1 MRSNAGASRSTSRAN
16 SRVAASKGVA
26 FSKSPVLAVRLPDW
40 RSRVVLF
47 ALFAAFVALAGRA
60 LWLQGVSNRFLQ
72 KQGASRYMRTE
83 ELPATRGKIF
93 DRNGMVL
100 GSSLPVK
107 SVSIFTDDYKA
118 SPASSETIRELA
130 SLLEMP
136 QAELLKKLNSDRS
149 YVYLKRQ
156 VEMDVVARIEKLG
169 IEGIDT
175 RKEYK
180 RFYPQ
185 GEVMAH
191 MVGFTNVED
200 VGQEAMELAQQK
212 ALAGQTGSRRVIKDR
227 LGRIVDDVGLSRE
240 PHDGKDLTLSVD
252 SKLQYIAFNSI
263 KNAVE
268 KFHAK
273 AGAAVVLDVH
283 TGEVLALANWPTYDP
298 NNRAHLTGEQ
308 LRNRVITDTF
318 EPGSTLKPFT
328 VGLALDKGIIT
339 PNTMFDTG
347 NGRFVVGGKPIR
359 DTHPHGVINVSTII
373 QKSSNIGTS
382 KISQM
387 MSAQDMWE
395 MFTKVG
401 FGQAPRFGFPGAV
414 AGRVR
419 PYKSWRPVEQAN
431 MSFGQG
437 ISMSLLQLA
446 RAWMIFAR
454 DGDMIPL
461 SFQKIAEKPVGQQI
475 ISPKTAAQMRVM
487 VESVVSPE
495 GTASQAQVPGYRVGG
510 KTGTAQKVIDGR
522 YSQTHY
528 VGNFVGIAPMSNP
541 RFVIAVMIDDPSG
554 PLHTGGAVAAPTFAA
569 LAANA
574 LRAANVPPD
583 STVTDIIIP
592 EHPLEESN

>member
-1 MRSNAGASRSTSRAN
+1 MKAGTN
-16 SRVAASKGVA
+16 GSRVAAAKGVA

-47 ALFAAFVALAGRA
+47 VLFAAFFALAGRA
-60 LWLQGVSNRFLQ
+60 MWLQGVSNRFLQ
-72 KQGASRYMRTE
+72 KQGASRYERTL

-93 DRNGMVL
+93 DRNGIVL
-100 GSSLPVK
+100 ASSLPVK
-107 SVSIFTDDYKA
+107 AVWAIPEDVLD
-118 SPASSETIRELA
+118 SPRPKLRELA
-130 SLLEMP
+130 QLLEMP
-136 QAELLKKLNSDRS
+136 EADLLKKLDSDRTF
-149 YVYLKRQ
+149 VYLKRQ
-156 VEMDVVARIEKLG
+156 VEMDVIAKIEKLG

-180 RFYPQ
+180 RYYPQ

-191 MVGFTNVED
+191 IVGFTNVED
-200 VGQEAMELAQQK
+200 VGQEGIELAQQK
-212 ALAGQTGSRRVIKDR
+212 NLVGQTGSRRVIKDR
-227 LGRIVDDVGLSRE
+227 LGRIVEDVGLSRE
-240 PHDGKDLTLSVD
+240 PHDGKDITLAVD

-263 KNAVE
+263 KDAVE

-273 AGAAVVLDVH
+273 AGAAVVVDVH
-283 TGEVLALANWPTYDP
+283 TGEVLALANWPTYNP
-298 NNRAHLTGEQ
+298 NDRSRLTGEQ

-328 VGLALDKGIIT
+328 VALALDKGLIKPT
-339 PNTMFDTG
+339 TLFDTG
-347 NGRFVVGGKPIR
+347 NGRYQTGGHTIR
-359 DTHPHGVINVSTII
+359 DTHPHGVIDVTTII
-373 QKSSNIGTS
+373 QKSSNIGTT
-382 KISQM
+382 KISELL
-387 MSAQDMWE
+387 SAQEMWE

-401 FGQAPRFGFPGAV
+401 FGQAPRYGFPGAA

-419 PYKSWRPVEQAN
+419 PYKSWPIVAKAN

-446 RAWMIFAR
+446 HAWLIFAR
-454 DGDMIPL
+454 DGDVIPL
-461 SFQKIAEKPVGQQI
+461 SFQKVTDKPVGQQI
-475 ISPKTAAQMRVM
+475 ISPKAAAQMRTM
-487 VESVVSPE
+487 VESVVSPQ
-495 GTASQAQVPGYRVGG
+495 GTASQAQVAGYRVGG
-510 KTGTAQKVIDGR
+510 KTGTAQKVINGR

-554 PLHTGGAVAAPTFAA
+554 PFHTGGAVAAPTFAA

>member
-1 MRSNAGASRSTSRAN
+1 MRSSTGTSRSN

-47 ALFAAFVALAGRA
+47 VLFAAFAVLAGRA
-60 LWLQGVSNRFLQ
+60 VWVQVADNKFLQ
-72 KQGASRYMRTE
+72 EQGANRYMRTQ

-118 SPASSETIRELA
+118 DPASSDKIRELA

-156 VEMDVVARIEKLG
+156 VEMDVVAKIEKLG

-180 RFYPQ
+180 RYYPQ

-212 ALAGQTGSRRVIKDR
+212 ALAGQPGSRRVIKDR
-227 LGRIVDDVGLSRE
+227 LGRIVEDVGMSRE

-252 SKLQYIAFNSI
+252 SKLQYIAFNSV

-298 NNRAHLTGEQ
+298 NNRSHLTGEQ

-328 VGLALDKGIIT
+328 VALALDKGLIT
-339 PNTMFDTG
+339 PRSTFDTG
-347 NGRFVVGGKPIR
+347 SGRYSTGGHVIR
-359 DTHPHGVINVSTII
+359 DTHPHGVIDVGTII
-373 QKSSNIGTS
+373 QKSSNIGTT
-382 KISQM
+382 KISELL
-387 MSAQDMWE
+387 SAQEMWE

-419 PYKSWRPVEQAN
+419 PYKSWPIVAKAN

-446 RAWMIFAR
+446 RAWLIFAR
-454 DGDMIPL
+454 DGDIIPL
-461 SFQKIAEKPVGQQI
+461 SFQKITEKPVGQQI
-475 ISPKTAAQMRVM
+475 VSAKTAAQMRVM

-495 GTASQAQVPGYRVGG
+495 GTASQAQVAGYRIGG

-528 VGNFVGIAPMSNP
+528 IGNFVGIAPMSNP

-554 PLHTGGAVAAPTFAA
+554 PFHTGGAVAAPTFAA

-583 STVTDIIIP
+583 SAVTDIIIP

>member
-1 MRSNAGASRSTSRAN
+1 MKAGTN
-16 SRVAASKGVA
+16 GSRVAAAKGVA
-26 FSKSPVLAVRLPDW
+26 FSKSPVLDVRLPDW

-47 ALFAAFVALAGRA
+47 ILFGAFVALAGRA

-72 KQGASRYMRTE
+72 KQGASRYERTL

-93 DRNGMVL
+93 DRNGLVL
-100 GSSLPVK
+100 ASSLPVK
-107 SVSIFTDDYKA
+107 AVWAIPEDVKD
-118 SPASSETIRELA
+118 SPPEKLRALA
-130 SLLEMP
+130 GLLDLPE
-136 QAELLKKLNSDRS
+136 ADLLKKLDSDRTF
-149 YVYLKRQ
+149 VYLKRQ
-156 VEMDVVARIEKLG
+156 VEMDVIAKIEKLG
-169 IEGIDT
+169 IDGLDT

-200 VGQEAMELAQQK
+200 IGQEGIELAQQK
-212 ALAGQTGSRRVIKDR
+212 ALVGQVGNRRVIKDR
-227 LGRIVDDVGLSRE
+227 LGHIVEDVGLSRE
-240 PHDGKDLTLSVD
+240 PHDGRDIVLSVD
-252 SKLQYIAFNSI
+252 SKLQYIAFNSV

-283 TGEVLALANWPTYDP
+283 TGEVLALANWPTYNP
-298 NNRAHLTGEQ
+298 NDRTHLTGEQ

-328 VGLALDKGIIT
+328 VALALDKGLIKPT
-339 PNTMFDTG
+339 TLFDTG
-347 NGRFVVGGKPIR
+347 NGRYQTGGHTIR
-359 DTHPHGVINVSTII
+359 DTHAHGVIDVSTII
-373 QKSSNIGTS
+373 QKSSNIGTT
-382 KISQM
+382 KISELLT
-387 MSAQDMWE
+387 AQDMWE

-419 PYKSWRPVEQAN
+419 PYKSWPIVAKAN

-446 RAWMIFAR
+446 RAWLIFAR
-454 DGDMIPL
+454 DGDLIPL
-461 SFQKIAEKPVGQQI
+461 SFQKVTDKPVGQQI
-475 ISPKTAAQMRVM
+475 ISPRTAAQIRTM

-495 GTASQAQVPGYRVGG
+495 GTAPQAQVAGYRIGG
-510 KTGTAQKVIDGR
+510 KTGTAQKVINGR

-528 VGNFVGIAPMSNP
+528 VGVFAGIAPMSNP
-541 RFVIAVMIDDPSG
+541 RFVIAVMIDDPEG
-554 PLHTGGAVAAPTFAA
+554 AGHVGGVVAAPTFQT

-574 LRAANVPPD
+574 LHAANIPPD
-583 STVTDIIIP
+583 SSVTDIIIP

>member
-1 MRSNAGASRSTSRAN
+1 MKVGAQHSRGNSRAN

-47 ALFAAFVALAGRA
+47 VLFAAFLALAGRA
-60 LWLQGVSNRFLQ
+60 MWLQGVSNQFLQ
-72 KQGASRYMRTE
+72 KKGASRYMRTE
-83 ELPATRGKIF
+83 ELAATRGKIF

-107 SVSIFTDDYKA
+107 AVSAFSDDVLQAPPEKL
-118 SPASSETIRELA
+118 RELA
-130 SLLEMP
+130 GLLEMP
-136 QAELLKKLNSDRS
+136 VSELRKKLDSDRN

-156 VEMDVVARIEKLG
+156 VEMDVVSKIEKLG
-169 IEGIDT
+169 IDGIDT

-227 LGRIVDDVGLSRE
+227 LGRIVEDVGMSRE

-283 TGEVLALANWPTYDP
+283 TGEVLALTNWPTYDP

-347 NGRFVVGGKPIR
+347 NGRFIVGGRTIR
-359 DTHPHGVINVSTII
+359 DTHAHGVINVSTII

-387 MSAQDMWE
+387 LSAQDMWE

-461 SFQKIAEKPVGQQI
+461 SFQKVTEKPVGQRV

-510 KTGTAQKVIDGR
+510 KTGTAQKVIDGH

>member
-1 MRSNAGASRSTSRAN
+1 MKQAATGSRAAG
-16 SRVAASKGVA
+16 SRVAAGKGVA

-47 ALFAAFVALAGRA
+47 VLFAAFALLVGRA
-60 LWLQGVSNRFLQ
+60 LWVQVVNNDFLQ
-72 KQGASRYMRTE
+72 KQGASRYMRTQ

-93 DRNGMVL
+93 DRNGVVL
-100 GSSLPVK
+100 ASSMPVK
-107 SVSIFTDDYKA
+107 SVSAFTEDIKGAPSDKL
-118 SPASSETIRELA
+118 RELA
-130 SLLEMP
+130 TLLDMP
-136 QAELLKKLNSDRS
+136 EADLLKKLASDRS

-156 VEMDVVARIEKLG
+156 VEMDVVAKIEKLG

-180 RFYPQ
+180 RYYPQ

-212 ALAGQTGSRRVIKDR
+212 NLVGQPGSRRVIRDR
-227 LGRIVDDVGLSRE
+227 LGHIVEDVGLARE
-240 PHDGKDLTLSVD
+240 PHDGKDLHLSVD
-252 SKLQYIAFNSI
+252 SKLQYIALNSI
-263 KNAVE
+263 KEAVE
-268 KFHAK
+268 KFKAK

-283 TGEVLALANWPTYDP
+283 TGEVLALANWPTYNP
-298 NNRAHLTGEQ
+298 NDRSRLTGEQ

-318 EPGSTLKPFT
+318 EPGSSLKPFT
-328 VGLALDKGIIT
+328 VALALDKGLIKPSTLI
-339 PNTMFDTG
+339 DTTTS
-347 NGRFVVGGKPIR
+347 GRYFTGGHTIR
-359 DTHPHGVINVSTII
+359 DTHAHGVIDIGTII
-373 QKSSNIGTS
+373 QKSSNIGTT
-382 KISQM
+382 KISEM
-387 MSAQDMWE
+387 LTAQEMWE

-401 FGQAPRFGFPGAV
+401 FGQAPRYGFPGAA

-419 PYKSWRPVEQAN
+419 PYKSWRTVAKAN

-446 RAWMIFAR
+446 HAWLIFAR
-454 DGDMIPL
+454 DGDVIPL
-461 SFQKIAEKPVGQQI
+461 SFQKVTEKPAGQQI
-475 ISPKTAAQMRVM
+475 ISPRTAAQMRTM
-487 VESVVSPE
+487 VESVVGPG
-495 GTASQAQVPGYRVGG
+495 GTASLAQVAGYRIGG

-541 RFVIAVMIDDPSG
+541 RFVIAVMIDDASG
-554 PLHTGGAVAAPTFAA
+554 PLHTGGSVAAPTFAV

-574 LRAANVPPD
+574 LRADNIPPD

>member
-1 MRSNAGASRSTSRAN
+1 MRSNAGASRSNSRSN

-47 ALFAAFVALAGRA
+47 VLFAAFVALAGRA

-100 GSSLPVK
+100 ASSLPVK
-107 SVSIFTDDYKA
+107 SVSIFTDDYKEN
-118 SPASSETIRELA
+118 PASSEKVRELA

-136 QAELLKKLNSDRS
+136 QAELLKKLKSDRS

-156 VEMDVVARIEKLG
+156 VEMDVVAKVEKLG

-185 GEVMAH
+185 GEVMTH

-200 VGQEAMELAQQK
+200 VGQEAIELAQQK

-227 LGRIVDDVGLSRE
+227 LGRIVEDVGLSRE

-263 KNAVE
+263 KDAVE

-328 VGLALDKGIIT
+328 VALALDKGLVT

-347 NGRFVVGGKPIR
+347 NGASSSAATRSATPSARRDQRRHHHPEVVQHR
-359 DTHPHGVINVSTII
+359 HLEDL
-373 QKSSNIGTS
+373 
-382 KISQM
+382 
-387 MSAQDMWE
+387 ADA
-395 MFTKVG
+395 VG
-401 FGQAPRFGFPGAV
+401 PGHVGDVHQGRLRPGA
-414 AGRVR
+414 ALRLPRRGGRPR
-419 PYKSWRPVEQAN
+419 ASYKSWRPVEQAN

-461 SFQKIAEKPVGQQI
+461 SFQKVTEKPVGQQI

-495 GTASQAQVPGYRVGG
+495 GTAPRPRCRA
-510 KTGTAQKVIDGR
+510 TAWAAR
-522 YSQTHY
+522 P
-528 VGNFVGIAPMSNP
+528 APRRRWS
-541 RFVIAVMIDDPSG
+541 
-554 PLHTGGAVAAPTFAA
+554 TAAIRRPATSATSSA
-569 LAANA
+569 SRRCRT
-574 LRAANVPPD
+574 RA
-583 STVTDIIIP
+583 S
-592 EHPLEESN
+592 

>member
-1 MRSNAGASRSTSRAN
+1 MRSSASTSRSNA
-16 SRVAASKGVA
+16 RVAASKGVA
-26 FSKSPVLAVRLPDW
+26 FSQSPVLAVRLPDW

-47 ALFAAFVALAGRA
+47 VLFAAFVVLAGRA
-60 LWLQGVSNRFLQ
+60 LWLQGVSTRFLQ

-83 ELPATRGKIF
+83 ELAATRGKIF

-100 GSSLPVK
+100 ASSLPVK
-107 SVSIFTDDYKA
+107 SVSIFTEDYKA
-118 SPASSETIRELA
+118 SPASSDKVRELA
-130 SLLEMP
+130 TLLEMP
-136 QAELLKKLNSDRS
+136 EAELLKKLNSDRS

-156 VEMDVVARIEKLG
+156 VEMDVVAKIEKLG
-169 IEGIDT
+169 IDGLDT

-180 RFYPQ
+180 RYYPQ
-185 GEVMAH
+185 SEVMAH

-200 VGQEAMELAQQK
+200 IGQEAMELAQQK
-212 ALAGQTGSRRVIKDR
+212 NLAGQPGSRRVIKDR
-227 LGRIVDDVGLSRE
+227 LGRIVEDVGMQRE

-263 KNAVE
+263 KNAVA
-268 KFHAK
+268 KFNAK

-328 VGLALDKGIIT
+328 VALALDKGLVT
-339 PNTMFDTG
+339 PNTMIDTG
-347 NGRFVVGGKPIR
+347 NGVFMVTGKAIH
-359 DTHPHGVINVSTII
+359 DTSAHGVINVGQVI
-373 QKSSNIGTS
+373 QHSSNIGTT

-387 MSAQDMWE
+387 MSPQDMWE
-395 MFTKVG
+395 MFTKLG
-401 FGQAPRFGFPGAV
+401 FGQAPRYGFPGAA

-419 PYKSWRPVEQAN
+419 PYKSWRPIEQAN

-446 RAWMIFAR
+446 HAWLIFAR
-454 DGDMIPL
+454 DGDIIPL
-461 SFQKIAEKPVGQQI
+461 SFQKITEKPVGQQI
-475 ISPKTAAQMRVM
+475 ISAKTAAQMRVM

-495 GTASQAQVPGYRVGG
+495 GTAPQAQIPGYRAGG
-510 KTGTAQKVIDGR
+510 KTGTAQKFIGGH
-522 YSQTHY
+522 YSQSHY
-528 VGNFVGIAPMSNP
+528 IGSFAGIVPMSNP
-541 RFVIAVMIDDPSG
+541 RFVIAVMIDDPIG
-554 PLHTGGAVAAPTFAA
+554 AGHWGGTVAAPTFAT

-574 LRAANVPPD
+574 LRAENIPPD
-583 STVTDIIIP
+583 SSVTDIIIP
-592 EHPLEESN
+592 EHPPVESN

>member
-1 MRSNAGASRSTSRAN
+1 MKVGAQSPRAN
-16 SRVAASKGVA
+16 ARVAAGKGVA

-47 ALFAAFVALAGRA
+47 VLFAAFAALAGRA
-60 LWLQGVSNRFLQ
+60 LWVQAMDNRFLQ
-72 KQGASRYMRTE
+72 QQGASRYMRTQ
-83 ELPATRGKIF
+83 ELPATRGKIL
-93 DRNGMVL
+93 DRNGLVL
-100 GSSLPVK
+100 ASSLPVK
-107 SVSIFTDDYKA
+107 SVSAFTEDIKGT
-118 SPASSETIRELA
+118 PPEKLRELA
-130 SLLEMP
+130 RLLEMP
-136 QAELLKKLNSDRS
+136 EAELRKKLDSKRS

-156 VEMDVVARIEKLG
+156 VDMDVVAKIEKLD
-169 IEGIDT
+169 IDGIDT

-212 ALAGQTGSRRVIKDR
+212 SLVGQPGSRRVIKDR
-227 LGRIVDDVGLSRE
+227 LGRIVEDVGMQRE
-240 PHDGKDLTLSVD
+240 PHDGRDLTLSVD
-252 SKLQYIAFNSI
+252 SKLQYIAFNSV
-263 KNAVE
+263 KDAVE

-273 AGAAVVLDVH
+273 AGAAVVIDVH

-328 VGLALDKGIIT
+328 VALALDKGLIKPSTLI
-339 PNTMFDTG
+339 DTG
-347 NGRFVVGGKPIR
+347 TRPYMTGGHAIR
-359 DTHPHGVINVSTII
+359 DTHPHGVIDVTTVI
-373 QKSSNIGTS
+373 QKSSNIGTT
-382 KISQM
+382 KISEM
-387 MSAQDMWE
+387 LSAEEMWQ

-401 FGQAPRFGFPGAV
+401 FGQAPRYGFPGAA

-419 PYKSWRPVEQAN
+419 PYKSWRTVAKAN

-446 RAWMIFAR
+446 HAWLIFAR
-454 DGDMIPL
+454 DGDIIPL
-461 SFQKIAEKPVGQQI
+461 SFQKVTEKPVGQQI
-475 ISPKTAAQMRVM
+475 ISPKTAAQMRTM
-487 VESVVSPE
+487 VESVVGPG
-495 GTASQAQVPGYRVGG
+495 GTASQAQIAGYRAGG

-528 VGNFVGIAPMSNP
+528 VGNFAGMVPMSNP
-541 RFVIAVMIDDPSG
+541 RFLIAVMIDDASG
-554 PLHTGGAVAAPTFAA
+554 PLHTGGSVAAPTFAV

-574 LRAANVPPD
+574 LRAANVAPD

-592 EHPLEESN
+592 EHPYEESN

>member
-1 MRSNAGASRSTSRAN
+1 MKAGTNA
-16 SRVAASKGVA
+16 SRVAAAKGVA

-47 ALFAAFVALAGRA
+47 VLFAAFLALAGRA
-60 LWLQGVSNRFLQ
+60 LWLQGVSNQFLQ
-72 KQGASRYMRTE
+72 KQGASRYERVL

-93 DRNGMVL
+93 DRNGIVL
-100 GSSLPVK
+100 ASSLPVK
-107 SVSIFTDDYKA
+107 AVWAIPEDVKE
-118 SPASSETIRELA
+118 SSSQKLRELA
-130 SLLEMP
+130 QLLDMP
-136 QAELLKKLNSDRS
+136 QADLLKKLDSDRTF
-149 YVYLKRQ
+149 VYLKRQ
-156 VEMDVVARIEKLG
+156 VEMDVIAKIEKLG
-169 IEGIDT
+169 IDGLDT

-180 RFYPQ
+180 RYYPQ

-191 MVGFTNVED
+191 IVGFTNVED
-200 VGQEAMELAQQK
+200 VGQEGIELAQQK
-212 ALAGQTGSRRVIKDR
+212 NLIGQTGSRRVIKDR
-227 LGRIVDDVGLSRE
+227 LGRIVEDVGLSRE

-252 SKLQYIAFNSI
+252 SKLQYIAYNSI
-263 KNAVE
+263 KDAVE

-283 TGEVLALANWPTYDP
+283 TGEVLALTNWPTYNP
-298 NNRAHLTGEQ
+298 NDRSHLTGEQ

-328 VGLALDKGIIT
+328 VALALDKGLIKPT
-339 PNTMFDTG
+339 TLFDTG
-347 NGRFVVGGKPIR
+347 NGRYQTGGHTIR
-359 DTHPHGVINVSTII
+359 DTHPHGVIDVGTII
-373 QKSSNIGTS
+373 QKSSNIGTT
-382 KISQM
+382 KISELL
-387 MSAQDMWE
+387 SAQEMWE

-401 FGQAPRFGFPGAV
+401 FGQAPRFGFPGAA

-419 PYKSWRPVEQAN
+419 PYKSWPIVAKAN

-446 RAWMIFAR
+446 HAWLIFAR
-454 DGDMIPL
+454 DGDVIPL
-461 SFQKIAEKPVGQQI
+461 SFQKVTDKPVGQQI
-475 ISPKTAAQMRVM
+475 ISAKTAAQVRTM

-495 GTASQAQVPGYRVGG
+495 GTAPQAQVAGYRIGG
-510 KTGTAQKVIDGR
+510 KTGTAQKVINGR

-528 VGNFVGIAPMSNP
+528 IGNFVGIAPMSNP

-554 PLHTGGAVAAPTFAA
+554 PFHTGGAVAAPTFAT